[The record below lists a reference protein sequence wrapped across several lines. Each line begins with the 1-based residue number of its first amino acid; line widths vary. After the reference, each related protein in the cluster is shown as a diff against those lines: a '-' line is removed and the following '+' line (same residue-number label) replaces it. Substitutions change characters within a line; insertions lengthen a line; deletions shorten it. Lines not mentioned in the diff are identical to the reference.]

1 MTDFVNQY
9 RDYILAAYRKGEST
23 HSIAKVLKTYPN
35 KIRRALEAYG
45 EPIRNDSEAQK
56 LSLAHGR
63 RKHPTEGTKLSEETK
78 EKISESCFKVAQNV
92 SPEQKEKMKV
102 LRKKNWDDKTDG
114 EKDEFFKKAA
124 VARQA
129 AAKNG
134 SKLEKFIQSYLTN
147 ERIWVLFH
155 KRGLI
160 PREDL
165 EVDLF
170 VPALKTAIEVDG
182 IFHREAVFSQDEL
195 DKKRSS
201 DMHKNG
207 LLINAGYAMIRLKCI
222 QKNYSTA
229 MMREVCKKLVEKL
242 RSIEKRFPSLNE
254 RLIEIEV

>member
-9 RDYILAAYRKGEST
+9 REYILKAYRGGEST
-23 HSIAKVLKTYPN
+23 HSIAEVLNTYPN
-35 KIRRALEAYG
+35 KIRRALQAYG
-45 EPIRNDSEAQK
+45 EPIRKDSEAQK
-56 LSLAHGR
+56 LSLAQGR
-63 RKHPTEGTKLSEETK
+63 REHPTKGKNLSEETK
-78 EKISESCFKVAQNV
+78 EKISDACFKTAQST
-92 SPEQKEKMKV
+92 SPEQKEKMKE
-102 LRKKNWDDKTDG
+102 LRKKNWDEKTDE
-114 EKDEFFKKAA
+114 EKRQFFKKAA

-182 IFHREAVFSQDEL
+182 VFHFQAIFSEDEL
-195 DKKRSS
+195 RKKRSS

-222 QKNYSTA
+222 HKNYSTA

-242 RSIEKRFPSLNE
+242 RSIEKRFPSPSE